1 MGGLWEMKQKWFPG
15 YDLYPRKTFL
25 EKSACFKLIFH
36 AADKIH
42 FQCIQSIAVVSLTL
56 YLFFIYC

>member
-1 MGGLWEMKQKWFPG
+1 MGGLWEMKQKWFAG

-42 FQCIQSIAVVSLTL
+42 FQCIQSIAVGS
-56 YLFFIYC
+56 